1 VDTLYWKDKPFHF
14 LEKHIPF
21 MVFHP
26 DPENPGHFLEEFG
39 DFREDISRHEI
50 ILEKKKAKKLA
61 DKVAQDLKSRAIESA
76 RRELGGTKADK
87 KKELDVYKALLSEA
101 LASMPEPEAESDDEG
116 TLSRDIAEQVETLNH
131 VHKGISHMFLEFWNK
146 KLLAGVEKEKIRVNQ
161 VNQYPGFPSI
171 LKSAEG
177 GSRRT
182 RKLRR

>member
-1 VDTLYWKDKPFHF
+1 
-14 LEKHIPF
+14 

-26 DPENPGHFLEEFG
+26 DPEHPGHFLEEFG

-50 ILEKKKAKKLA
+50 ILEKKKEKKLP
-61 DKVAQDLKSRAIESA
+61 DRVAQDLKSRAIESA
-76 RRELGGTKADK
+76 KRELGGKKADKKADK
-87 KKELDVYKALLSEA
+87 KKELDFYQVLLSEA
-101 LASMPEPEAESDDEG
+101 LASMPEPEEESDDEG
-116 TLSRDIAEQVETLNH
+116 TLSHDIAEQVETLNSIH
-131 VHKGISHMFLEFWNK
+131 QIISHEFLQFWNQ

>member
-1 VDTLYWKDKPFHF
+1 
-14 LEKHIPF
+14 